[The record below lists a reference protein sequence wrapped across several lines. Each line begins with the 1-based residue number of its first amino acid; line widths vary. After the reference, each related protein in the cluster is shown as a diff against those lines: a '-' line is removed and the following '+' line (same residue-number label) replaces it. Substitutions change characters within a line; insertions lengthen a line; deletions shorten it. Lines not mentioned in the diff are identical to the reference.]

1 MSSFISSI
9 KFSTGEYTD
18 IGGCRENQDAMLR
31 YEDDKIIIISV
42 IDGHGVDGKKVAEF
56 CKTELQNNIATKMNK
71 ILSQPTKFL
80 DEIFPNIHH
89 SLALKIIKEKLE
101 YENVCRLEPSGN
113 LLIKKN
119 YADIWEPMMTGGATM
134 TIAIM
139 IKETLNLYVANV
151 GDSEA
156 MLCSTKSI
164 LRDNDLVGIETK
176 DLSETKDSKDSD
188 YIVITGLHS
197 PNNLKEYQRISLDP
211 TITKKPEFI
220 YDSMYKGVNSHIEHI
235 YSEPIMPPKYG
246 YFKNVKREYA
256 TYLKIPD
263 NELPFNHRLAM
274 TRSIGDF
281 SMVPYGCS
289 CIPTIRIIDC
299 QAILQRYDET
309 DTSPM
314 LCLLLSSDGVWDNW
328 NYQDVQLFMMHST
341 CLNAVNTNPNGT
353 QQITEAFMERNK
365 LFGLRNFNNASDNAT
380 SVVMYVRK

>member
-1 MSSFISSI
+1 MSSFMSSI

-42 IDGHGVDGKKVAEF
+42 IDGHGVNGKKIAEF
-56 CKTELQNNIATKMNK
+56 CKTELQNNITSKMNE
-71 ILSQPTKFL
+71 ILLEPTKFL

-89 SLALKIIKEKLE
+89 LLALKIIKEKSE
-101 YENVCRLEPSGN
+101 YGIVCRLEPSGN

-119 YADIWEPMMTGGATM
+119 YADIWEPMATGGATM

-139 IKETLNLYVANV
+139 IKETLKLYVANV

-156 MLCSTKSI
+156 ILCSTKSI
-164 LRDNDLVGIETK
+164 LRENDLVGIEFK
-176 DLSETKDSKDSD
+176 DLSETKESD
-188 YIVITGLHS
+188 YIVITGVHS
-197 PNNLKEYQRISLDP
+197 PNDLKEYQRISLDT

-220 YDSMYKGVNSHIEHI
+220 YDSMQKGINSHIEHI
-235 YSEPIMPPKYG
+235 YSEPITTPKYG
-246 YFKNVKREYA
+246 YIKNVKKEYA

-263 NELPFNHRLAM
+263 DELPTNHRLAM

-281 SMVPYGCS
+281 AMVPYGCS
-289 CIPTIRIIDC
+289 CIPTIRMMDC
-299 QAILQRYDET
+299 QSILQRYDET
-309 DTSPM
+309 DASPM

-328 NYQDVQLFMMHST
+328 LYQDVQLFMMHST
-341 CLNAVNTNPNGT
+341 CLNAVATNPNGT

-365 LFGLRNFNNASDNAT
+365 LFGMRNFNNASDNAT
-380 SVVMYVRK
+380 SVVMYIRK